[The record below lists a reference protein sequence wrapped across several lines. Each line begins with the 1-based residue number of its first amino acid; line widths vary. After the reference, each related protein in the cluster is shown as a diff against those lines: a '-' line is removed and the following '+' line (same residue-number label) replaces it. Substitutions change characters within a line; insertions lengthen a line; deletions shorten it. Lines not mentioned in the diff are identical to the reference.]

1 MCQNCDSP
9 TIATVCYILNE
20 TIMLLK
26 LMSILKSHAPYK
38 YDSFCTVKN
47 TSGLFFMVP
56 AQSEFASKAC
66 VNTLGVSFYL
76 IH

>member
-1 MCQNCDSP
+1 
-9 TIATVCYILNE
+9 
-20 TIMLLK
+20 MLLK
-26 LMSILKSHAPYK
+26 LMSILKSHAPNK